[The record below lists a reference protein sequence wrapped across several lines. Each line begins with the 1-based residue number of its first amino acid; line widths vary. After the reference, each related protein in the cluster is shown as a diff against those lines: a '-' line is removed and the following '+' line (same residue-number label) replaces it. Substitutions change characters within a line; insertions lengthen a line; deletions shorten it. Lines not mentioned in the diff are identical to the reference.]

1 VSERAEHKV
10 REGEEPES
18 VLAVLQKVKAGEVDP
33 RNLSAESRQ
42 ACVEHMS
49 VEGYATAEMA
59 QVLRVTE
66 RTVRRDRQA
75 IRKAHAVQPG
85 DEFVKET
92 VGALVAH
99 AEMAIDRIRR
109 QARSRE
115 LSPMERVH
123 AERLAWRIRDEL
135 AERLQKLGYLPTAA
149 TEVKGAFTHE
159 LTGRGLAPTYNEITV
174 QIEQLEAVVKDSRDV
189 PPEVA
194 GKLMR
199 LKALL
204 PRCQVAD
211 ELESLAE
218 GIENGKES
226 IHDDTGQGTESEDPG
241 PPTRGE

>member
-1 VSERAEHKV
+1 VSELAEHRA
-10 REGEEPES
+10 RETEEPES
-18 VLAVLQKVKAGEVDP
+18 ALSVLQKVKAGELDP

-42 ACVEHMS
+42 ACVEHMGI
-49 VEGYATAEMA
+49 EGYATAEMA

-66 RTVRRDRQA
+66 RTIRRDRQA
-75 IRKAHAVQPG
+75 IRKAHAVEPG
-85 DEFVKET
+85 DEFVRET

-99 AEMAIDRIRR
+99 GEMAIDRIRR

-135 AERLQKLGYLPTAA
+135 VERLQKLGYLPTAA

-159 LTGRGLAPTYNEITV
+159 LTGLAPTYNEIRV
-174 QIEQLEAVVKDSRDV
+174 QIQQLEAVVGDSKDV

-194 GKLMR
+194 GR
-199 LKALL
+199 VTQLKALL

-226 IHDDTGQGTESEDPG
+226 SHDDTGQGTESEDPG
-241 PPTRGE
+241 PATSGK